1 MNPSEKIYPFI
12 KIFESLHDGD
22 LRKIGLQPKLDPV
35 GYWTEGW
42 GHLMLRNGKKLSVKD
57 FPTIAS
63 VLPYSVIKTTEDAD
77 KWLEID
83 LQETVRGV
91 NNRLKIPVTQYQFDA
106 LVSHA
111 FNCGFSSTLYKLVN
125 SKAPISQ
132 IKNWFTTKYITAN
145 GIYLKGLQYR
155 RNDEFEIFIG
165 KNYDREYNLS
175 I

>member
-1 MNPSEKIYPFI
+1 MHPSAKIYIFI

-22 LRKIGLQPKLDPV
+22 LRKIGLQPKPDPV

-42 GHLMLRNGKKLSVKD
+42 GHLMLRNGKKLHMKQY
-57 FPTIAS
+57 PTIAS
-63 VLPYSVIKTTEDAD
+63 VLTYSAISTVADAD
-77 KWLEID
+77 RQLEID
-83 LQETVRGV
+83 LQATVRGV
-91 NNRLKIPVTQYQFDA
+91 NNRLRVEVSQHQFDA

-111 FNCGFSSTLYKLVN
+111 FNCGFSSTLYSLVN
-125 SKAPISQ
+125 DKAHISK
-132 IKNWFTTKYITAN
+132 IKHWFTTKYITAN
-145 GIYLKGLQYR
+145 GVYLKGLQYR